1 MSDSNYQTFR
11 LIAHSNNN
19 ACVHTRY
26 TEHLPTG
33 ERIYSATDISYD
45 ADKPPIVRID
55 TSKHDIEEI
64 QQGEILICDCG
75 NKDNHIGD
83 DRFIDAVM
91 LHYDGE
97 YEIDDTGYDGF
108 DNPDINKQWQAWLR
122 TGDGDD
128 FEEVEKDWHF
138 SDFTIEPCDQS
149 EGEDYYDQ

>member
-75 NKDNHIGD
+75 NKDNHIYD

-91 LHYDGE
+91 VHYDWD
-97 YEIDDTGYDGF
+97 YEIDDKGYGSGF
-108 DNPDINKQWQAWLR
+108 DNPEINKQWQAWLR

-138 SDFTIEPCDQS
+138 SDFTLEPCDES
-149 EGEDYYDQ
+149 EGEYYND